1 MTKTVILLGAVAV
14 ATTATASVVLA
25 ASVGISAPK
34 LGGGNITVVAC
45 ETDGFTV
52 GYTTSRGNV
61 TTVAVSAIADPAC
74 EGGTLAVTLTNAA
87 GDSIATAGP
96 QPVPTDGDTADNSL
110 ALTTSPQ
117 PGASQVAGYHVSITG
132 P

>member
-1 MTKTVILLGAVAV
+1 MMKSVILWSAAVV
-14 ATTATASVVLA
+14 TAASASVALA
-25 ASVGISAPK
+25 AGVGISGTK
-34 LGGGNITVVAC
+34 LGGGNIPVVAC

-61 TTVAVSAIADPAC
+61 TAVTVGAIADPGC
-74 EGGTLAVTLTNAA
+74 EGGSLSVTLTDSA
-87 GDSIATAGP
+87 GASIATGGP
-96 QPVPTDGDTADNSL
+96 QTVPTDGDTTDNSM

-117 PGASQVAGYHVSITG
+117 PGAAQVAGYHVSIAG